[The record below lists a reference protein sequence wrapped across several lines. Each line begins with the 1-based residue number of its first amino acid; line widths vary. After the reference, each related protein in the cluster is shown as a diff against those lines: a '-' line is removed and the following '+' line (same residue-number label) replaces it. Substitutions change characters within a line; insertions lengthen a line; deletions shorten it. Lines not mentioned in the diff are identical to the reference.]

1 MTESWLASGNKT
13 PLGVKEEEKTDGY
26 NFHFRRSHR
35 IPAMQQL
42 MTKLSGKLNKTET
55 ALSSHSLIP
64 DGLFSYLNVLPQTA
78 FEDVPSPQF
87 LCQISLNLI
96 Y

>member
-1 MTESWLASGNKT
+1 MVTIFTFG
-13 PLGVKEEEKTDGY
+13 
-26 NFHFRRSHR
+26 RSHG
-35 IPAMQQL
+35 IPATRQL
-42 MTKLSGKLNKTET
+42 MTKFSGKLNQTET

-78 FEDVPSPQF
+78 FEDVPSPRP

-96 Y
+96 YMN